1 MSCDDHEYPGFK
13 GDTVM
18 ETSDV
23 GLWLELFECEK
34 YTRHLTSS
42 GYVTLEQC
50 ARLKEDDIRAMGIDC
65 DGYFSDGQKILRQAG
80 ELKGREKE
88 VLQELLVSIAHT
100 KISTST
106 SSSC

>member
-1 MSCDDHEYPGFK
+1 MTMNTSVSGARGH
-13 GDTVM
+13 TVM

-23 GLWLELFECEK
+23 GLWLEDIHFK
-34 YTRHLTSS
+34 QYTEHLTSS

-50 ARLKEDDIRAMGIDC
+50 TRLKEDDIRAMGIDC
-65 DGYFSDGQKILRQAG
+65 DGEYSDGQEILRQAG

-88 VLQELLVSIAHT
+88 VLQEFLVSIAHT
-100 KISTST
+100 KVSTST